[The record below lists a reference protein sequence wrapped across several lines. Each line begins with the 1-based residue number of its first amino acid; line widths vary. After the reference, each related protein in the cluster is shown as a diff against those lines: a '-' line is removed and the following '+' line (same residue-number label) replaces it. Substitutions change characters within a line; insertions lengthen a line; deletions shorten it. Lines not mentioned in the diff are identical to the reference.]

1 MSHLDVDVID
11 FLLLATYPAAALFL
25 IEMASILTRRLAGRP
40 GAFPTW
46 IKLLAQGTAS
56 VGFAAAY
63 VTLITA
69 HWLTSIVLLALA
81 VALFYQAKR
90 AKADPAKTI
99 Y

>member
-11 FLLLATYPAAALFL
+11 FLLLTIYPVIALFAV
-25 IEMASILTRRLAGRP
+25 EMVSRAIKLAG
-40 GAFPTW
+40 W
-46 IKLLAQGTAS
+46 VKLATQGIISA
-56 VGFAAAY
+56 GFAIAY

-81 VALFYQAKR
+81 IALLYQAKI
-90 AKADPAKTI
+90 AKLKPGKSI